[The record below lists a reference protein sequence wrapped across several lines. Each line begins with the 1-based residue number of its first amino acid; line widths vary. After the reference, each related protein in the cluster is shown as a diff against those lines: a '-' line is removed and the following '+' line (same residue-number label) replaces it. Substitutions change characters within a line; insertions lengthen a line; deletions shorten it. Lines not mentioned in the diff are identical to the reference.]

1 MDIGLELFRPRTYSN
16 KLIKVKI
23 TLNINKI
30 FVVLIKLLLF
40 CIPNHLLLSSYN
52 DRNYHK
58 ILICSI
64 HRKE

>member
-1 MDIGLELFRPRTYSN
+1 MDTELELFRPRTHSN

-23 TLNINKI
+23 TLNTNKI
-30 FVVLIKLLLF
+30 FVVLVKLLLF
-40 CIPNHLLLSSYN
+40 YIPSHLLLSSYN

-58 ILICSI
+58 ILNCSI

>member
-1 MDIGLELFRPRTYSN
+1 MDTELELFRPRTHSN

-30 FVVLIKLLLF
+30 FVVLVKLLLF
-40 CIPNHLLLSSYN
+40 YIPNHLLLSSYN
-52 DRNYHK
+52 DRNYYK
-58 ILICSI
+58 ILNCSI